1 MSEKCSSRICAFA
14 LGIFFFFPLP
24 TLAEADVA
32 AMLKRADDYRLA
44 DAESRVE
51 TLVRLYDHDQLDKE
65 KHYTVYLKPG
75 RRSLVLFRSAGEV
88 GQKVLM
94 LDDAFWML
102 MPGTH
107 RPIRITPMQKLLG
120 EASTGDVTTLTWSED
135 YSGKMVNANYKGEYC
150 SVDCKQLEL
159 TSIRK
164 GTSYQRIEL
173 WLNKNDVPLYARL
186 FLQSGRLAK
195 EARYQLGEINGRPRI
210 IEMTLFDS
218 INTNKRTEIEYQSMK
233 SADIPDKFY
242 NPTYLLRENL
252 EGW

>member
-1 MSEKCSSRICAFA
+1 MFRVFA
-14 LGIFFFFPLP
+14 LIILIAI
-24 TLAEADVA
+24 TLSVHAAPDVA

-75 RRSLVLFRSAGEV
+75 RRSLVLFRSAGEA

-135 YSGKMVNANYKGEYC
+135 YSGKLMDANYNGEYC
-150 SVDCKQLEL
+150 AVPCKQLEL

-173 WLNKNDVPLYARL
+173 WLDKNDVPLYARL

-195 EARYQLGEINGRPRI
+195 EARYQLGQINGKPRI
-210 IEMTLFDS
+210 TAMMLFDS
-218 INTNKRTEIEYQSMK
+218 INTSKRTDIEYQSMQP
-233 SADIPDKFY
+233 SEIPDKFY